1 MLFSKT
7 ATRLFVAQAGLLGR
21 YRMASGARAMS
32 LSTGTAS
39 SYISRSL
46 TNAYADVHLVPMMQD
61 NYGFIIVDKLSNTC
75 AVVDPGYGLVI
86 EKALNELE
94 LSLDVILCTHKHNDH
109 IGGVLDLKRAFPSA
123 LVIGTQYEP
132 IPGLEAPV
140 GEGDYFQIGNLPVK
154 VTLYAKVYCTLVCVN
169 SAQFIIRQYFY
180 VNPSLTIPI
189 TIYLLHR

>member
-1 MLFSKT
+1 
-7 ATRLFVAQAGLLGR
+7 
-21 YRMASGARAMS
+21 MASGARAMS

-154 VTLYAKVYCTLVCVN
+154 VTYNAKAYCMCQLCPYHH
-169 SAQFIIRQYFY
+169 SAIFLCKPFTNNTNYYI
-180 VNPSLTIPI
+180 SI
-189 TIYLLHR
+189 T

>member
-1 MLFSKT
+1 
-7 ATRLFVAQAGLLGR
+7 
-21 YRMASGARAMS
+21 MASSARAMS

-75 AVVDPGYGLVI
+75 AVVDPGDGLVI

-94 LSLDVILCTHKHNDH
+94 LSLDVILCTHKHDDH